1 MVTSCRQRGPVLRGQ
16 TRPTTFVSRDR
27 HARGLLGGVYE
38 SPDDI
43 AALQGLLDRSYASAG
58 AHLTSIHTP
67 ERRLGAEQVVR
78 RLTGMC
84 LLALATV
91 TADGRPIV
99 GPVDGIFYRGAFH
112 FGSSPDSVRFR
123 HIRARPQVSAT
134 HLPGEELAV
143 TVHGRA
149 VPVDVGGE
157 EHVGFRRALLDVYV
171 PRYGPEWEDFL
182 DSGPVYARIEAERMF
197 TFHMPPGSG

>member
-1 MVTSCRQRGPVLRGQ
+1 VHE
-16 TRPTTFVSRDR
+16 TT
-27 HARGLLGGVYE
+27 A
-38 SPDDI
+38 DI
-43 AALQGLLDRSYASAG
+43 AAIQALLDRSYASAG
-58 AHLTSIHTP
+58 AHLLSIHTP
-67 ERRLGAEQVVR
+67 ERRLTAEQLVE

-123 HIRARPQVSAT
+123 HLRARPQVSAT

-149 VPVDVGGE
+149 MPLDLRSKPGA
-157 EHVGFRRALLDVYV
+157 GFRRTLLEVYEQ
-171 PRYGPEWEDFL
+171 RYGPEYEEFI
-182 DSGPVYARIEAERMF
+182 DSGPVYARIDPERMF
-197 TFHMPPGSG
+197 GFAMRAD

>member
-1 MVTSCRQRGPVLRGQ
+1 MHETAEDLAVLQ
-16 TRPTTFVSRDR
+16 D
-27 HARGLLGGVYE
+27 
-38 SPDDI
+38 
-43 AALQGLLDRSYASAG
+43 LLDRSYAGAG
-58 AHLTSIHTP
+58 THLLRIHTP
-67 ERRLGAEQVVR
+67 ERRLTAHEVAD

-112 FGSSPDSVRFR
+112 FGSAPDSVRFR
-123 HIRARPQVSAT
+123 HIAARPHVSAT

-149 VPVDVGGE
+149 VLVDVKSAAAADL
-157 EHVGFRRALLDVYV
+157 RRTLLEVYV
-171 PRYGPEWEDFL
+171 PRYGPQWEEFL

-197 TFHMPPGSG
+197 TFHS